1 MCAKHWLFITEYVHI
16 AVIFSWNGMPFL
28 YNQGQ
33 KFVKFVV
40 GFLENL
46 RNQKDI
52 LRLADLYYANKVGGN
67 VVNSLRS
74 GALQACID
82 CCLDTFTRQVKKIE
96 NYF

>member
-1 MCAKHWLFITEYVHI
+1 MTLIKNLCKLSQILQGFYFVNMTTFYV
-16 AVIFSWNGMPFL
+16 L
-28 YNQGQ
+28 GQ
-33 KFVKFVV
+33 KFVKFFF

-52 LRLADLYYANKVGGN
+52 LRLTDLYYANKVGGN

-74 GALQACID
+74 GSLQACID